1 MKTTPSKLWHTF
13 EAACLAG
20 ALGLVLVI
28 AWASYQAWMI
38 YNVQREQMLISAAV
52 RISSM
57 GLQSALKDV
66 EAGQRGFLLTGEVRY
81 LEPHREGVRLIP
93 GLMQR
98 LTEVTT
104 AGTTQRARLEE
115 LRPLVANKLAEV
127 QQTIELRKDL
137 RTDAALAIVRSDQSK
152 ATMDEIRTIC
162 DAMEIGSTQHY
173 RELAIA
179 VESTIKR
186 LGLISTAGSLA
197 LFGLLVMA
205 GVTIH
210 RGLRR
215 RQKLISSLESSERET
230 REARDWL
237 QTTLRSIGDGV
248 IATDRKGKITF
259 LNGVAQEL
267 TGWSQESARGTDL
280 AEVFVITN
288 EKTGAVVENPA
299 FRALRE
305 GRVVGIANHTKL
317 TAKDGKA
324 VPVEDSAAPIRDE
337 HGEVTGA
344 VLVFRD
350 ATERQ
355 QAERAMEHS
364 VTQFRVM
371 ADHAPVLVWIAG
383 PDRRAT
389 WFNQPWLEFAGRSL
403 EDELTHDP
411 ADSEHPED
419 HERFA
424 RVYSEAFAERKP
436 FTIEYRLR
444 RRDGEYRWMLSK
456 GAPLYDV
463 RHEFSGFIGSCTDI
477 TDQKA
482 VEGELLRANDDLSQ
496 FAYAASHDL
505 QEPLRMIASYSQ
517 LLVSGY
523 REGPNEEADMCV
535 GFITEGTRRM
545 SELLTDL
552 LAYTGVGGYEAQAE
566 ELVDLNATFA
576 NATAN
581 LQTAIEESGAVVTS
595 ETLPRVNGHAAH
607 FAQLMQNLIGNAIK
621 YRAQE
626 PLMVRLSA
634 QRQGAEWQVTV
645 ADNGIGIEPQ
655 YQEKIFGVF
664 KRLHGKEISGT
675 GIGLAICQRVVE
687 RYGGRIWVE
696 SKLGQGSKFHF
707 TLPVEKER
715 A

>member
-1 MKTTPSKLWHTF
+1 MKSTPSKLWQTF

-28 AWASYQAWMI
+28 AWASYQSWMT
-38 YNVQREQMLISAAV
+38 YNVQREQMLISAV
-52 RISSM
+52 IRISSM

-66 EAGQRGFLLTGEVRY
+66 ETGQRGFLLTGEVRY
-81 LEPHREGVRLIP
+81 LEPYREAIRVIP
-93 GLMQR
+93 GMMTR
-98 LTEVTT
+98 LQEAT
-104 AGTTQRARLEE
+104 AAHPTQKERLEL
-115 LRPLVANKLAEV
+115 LRPLIANKLAEV
-127 QQTIELRKDL
+127 RQTIELRKDQ
-137 RTDAALAIVRSDQSK
+137 RTEAALAIVRSDQGK

-162 DAMEIGSTQHY
+162 DAMEIAATQHY
-173 RELAIA
+173 RGQATA

-205 GVTIH
+205 AVTIH
-210 RGLRR
+210 RGMRR
-215 RQKLISSLESSERET
+215 RQMLITSLESSDRET

-267 TGWSQESARGTDL
+267 TGWSQESAAGADL

-288 EKTGAVVENPA
+288 EKTGVIVENPA
-299 FRALRE
+299 FLALRE
-305 GRVVGIANHTKL
+305 GRVVGFANHTKL
-317 TAKDGKA
+317 TAKGGKA
-324 VPVEDSAAPIRDE
+324 VPIEDSAAPIRDE
-337 HGEVTGA
+337 YGEVTGA

-355 QAERAMEHS
+355 QAELAMEQS
-364 VTQFRVM
+364 VKQFRVM

-403 EDELTHDP
+403 EEELQHDP
-411 ADSEHPED
+411 ADSEHPGD
-419 HERFA
+419 HERCT
-424 RVYSEAFAERKP
+424 RMYSEAFEARNT

-444 RRDGEYRWMLSK
+444 RRDGEYRWMLNK
-456 GAPLYDV
+456 GAPLYGL
-463 RHEFSGFIGSCTDI
+463 RNEFTGFIGSCTDI

-482 VEGELLRANDDLSQ
+482 VEQELVRANEDLSQ
-496 FAYAASHDL
+496 FAFAASHDL
-505 QEPLRMIASYSQ
+505 QEPLRMVTSYSQ
-517 LLVSGY
+517 LLVGGH
-523 REGPNEEADMCV
+523 REGITEEADMCV

-545 SELLTDL
+545 SELLADL
-552 LAYTGVGGYEAQAE
+552 LAYTGVGEQDPRPNE
-566 ELVDLNATFA
+566 WVDLDTTFA
-576 NATAN
+576 LAAAN
-581 LQTAIEESGAVVTS
+581 LRIAIEESGAIVCS
-595 ETLPRVNGHAAH
+595 GPLPTVNGHQCH
-607 FAQLMQNLIGNAIK
+607 FTQLLQNLIGNAIK
-621 YRAQE
+621 YRAKQ
-626 PLMVRLSA
+626 PVTVGVSA
-634 QRQGAEWQVTV
+634 KQQGAEWQVTV
-645 ADNGIGIEPQ
+645 EDNGIGIDPQ
-655 YQEKIFGVF
+655 YQQKIFGVF

-707 TLPVEKER
+707 TLPVEMEIQ
-715 A
+715 

>member
-1 MKTTPSKLWHTF
+1 MKTTRSKLWQTF
-13 EAACLAG
+13 EAVCLAG

-28 AWASYQAWMI
+28 AWASYQAWMS
-38 YNVQREQMLISAAV
+38 YNVQREQMLIAAAV

-81 LEPHREGVRLIP
+81 LEPYQDAIRRIP
-93 GLMQR
+93 ELMTR
-98 LTEVTT
+98 LTSVTAT
-104 AGTTQRARLEE
+104 RPVQRARLGQ
-115 LRPLVANKLAEV
+115 LRPLIANQLAEV
-127 QQTIELRKDL
+127 RQTIELRRDQ
-137 RTDAALAIVRSDQSK
+137 RTDAALAILRTGQGK
-152 ATMDEIRTIC
+152 AAMDEIRTVC
-162 DAMEIGSTQHY
+162 EAMEITATDRY
-173 RELAIA
+173 RELAQG

-197 LFGLLVMA
+197 LFALLVMA
-205 GVTIH
+205 AVTIH

-215 RQKLISSLESSERET
+215 RQMLMASLESSERET

-248 IATDRKGKITF
+248 IATDPKGRITF

-267 TGWSQESARGTDL
+267 TGWSQESAAGADL

-288 EKTGAVVENPA
+288 EKTGEIVENPA

-305 GRVVGIANHTKL
+305 GRVVGLANHTKL

-324 VPVEDSAAPIRDE
+324 VPIEDSAAPIRDE

-355 QAERAMEHS
+355 QAERAMEQS
-364 VTQFRVM
+364 VKQFRVM

-403 EDELTHDP
+403 EHELKHDP

-419 HERFA
+419 HERC
-424 RVYSEAFAERKP
+424 VGMYSEAFAARKP

-456 GAPLYDV
+456 GAPLYGL

-482 VEGELLRANDDLSQ
+482 VEEELVRANDDLSQ
-496 FAYAASHDL
+496 FAFAASHDL

-523 REGPNEEADMCV
+523 REGLTEEADMCV
-535 GFITEGTRRM
+535 RFITEGTRRM

-552 LAYTGVGGYEAQAE
+552 LAYTGVGEQDARPDE
-566 ELVDLNATFA
+566 WVDLDTTFA
-576 NATAN
+576 TAVAN
-581 LQTAIEESGAVVTS
+581 LRTAIEESGAIVS
-595 ETLPRVNGHAAH
+595 SGPLPTVNGHQGH
-607 FAQLMQNLIGNAIK
+607 FTQLLQNLLSNAIK
-621 YRAQE
+621 YRAKE
-626 PLMVRLSA
+626 PLKVKISA
-634 QRQGAEWQVTV
+634 QRQGAEWQLTV
-645 ADNGIGIEPQ
+645 EDNGIGIDPP
-655 YQEKIFGVF
+655 YQDKIFGVF

-707 TLPVEKER
+707 TLPVEKEST
-715 A
+715 

>member
-1 MKTTPSKLWHTF
+1 MKNTPSKLWQTF

-28 AWASYQAWMI
+28 AWASYQAWMT
-38 YNVQREQMLISAAV
+38 YNLQREQMLIAAAV

-66 EAGQRGFLLTGEVRY
+66 ESGQRGFLLTGEVRH
-81 LEPHREGVRLIP
+81 LEPYREAIRLIP
-93 GLMQR
+93 GLMKR
-98 LTEVTT
+98 LSEVTT
-104 AGTTQRARLEE
+104 PGTTQRARLGQ
-115 LRPLVANKLAEV
+115 LRPLIANKLAEV
-127 QQTIELRKDL
+127 QQTIELRRDQ
-137 RTDAALAIVRSDQSK
+137 RTDEALAIIRTDQGK

-162 DAMEIGSTQHY
+162 DAMEIAATQHY
-173 RELAIA
+173 RELAAA

-205 GVTIH
+205 AVTIH

-215 RQKLISSLESSERET
+215 RQMLIASLESSEQQT

-237 QTTLRSIGDGV
+237 QTTLGSIGDGV

-267 TGWSQESARGTDL
+267 TGWSQESAVGADL
-280 AEVFVITN
+280 AAVFVITN
-288 EKTGAVVENPA
+288 EKTGETVENPA

-305 GRVVGIANHTKL
+305 GRVVGMANHTTL

-324 VPVEDSAAPIRDE
+324 IPIEDSAAPIRDE

-355 QAERAMEHS
+355 QAELAMEQS
-364 VTQFRVM
+364 VKQFRVM

-383 PDRRAT
+383 PDRRPT

-403 EDELTHDP
+403 EEELKHSP

-419 HERFA
+419 HDRCV
-424 RVYSEAFAERKP
+424 RMYSEAFAGRKA

-456 GAPLYDV
+456 GAPLYGL
-463 RHEFSGFIGSCTDI
+463 RNEFSGFIGSCTDI

-482 VEGELLRANDDLSQ
+482 VEQELVRANDDLSQ

-517 LLVSGY
+517 LLVSDY
-523 REGPNEEADMCV
+523 PEGLNEEADMCV
-535 GFITEGTRRM
+535 GFITDGTRRM
-545 SELLTDL
+545 SELLADL
-552 LAYTGVGGYEAQAE
+552 LAYTGVGGQEAQAE
-566 ELVDLNATFA
+566 EWVDLNTTFA
-576 NATAN
+576 NAVAN
-581 LQTAIEESGAVVTS
+581 LQTAIEESGAVVAS
-595 ETLPRVNGHAAH
+595 DALPTVKGHPAH
-607 FAQLMQNLIGNAIK
+607 FAQLWQNLISNAIK

-626 PLMVRLSA
+626 PPMVRLSA
-634 QRQGAEWQVTV
+634 KLQGAEWQVTV
-645 ADNGIGIEPQ
+645 EDNGIGIEPR

-707 TLPVEKER
+707 TLPVEKEST
-715 A
+715 

>member
-20 ALGLVLVI
+20 ALGLVLAI
-28 AWASYQAWMI
+28 AWASYQAWMT

-66 EAGQRGFLLTGEVRY
+66 ESGQRGFLLMGEVRY
-81 LEPHREGVRLIP
+81 LEPYREGIRLIP
-93 GLMQR
+93 GLMKR

-104 AGTTQRARLEE
+104 ADTTQRARLEL

-127 QQTIELRKDL
+127 RQTIELRRDL
-137 RTDAALAIVRSDQSK
+137 RTDAALAIFRSDQSK
-152 ATMDEIRTIC
+152 ATMDEILTIC
-162 DAMEIGSTQHY
+162 DAMEIAGTQRY
-173 RELAIA
+173 RELAAA

-197 LFGLLVMA
+197 LFGLLVIA
-205 GVTIH
+205 SVTIH

-215 RQKLISSLESSERET
+215 RETLIASLESSESQT

-237 QTTLRSIGDGV
+237 QTTLESIGDGV
-248 IATDRKGKITF
+248 IATDRKGKIRF

-267 TGWSQESARGTDL
+267 TGWSQESAVGSDV
-280 AEVFVITN
+280 AEVFAITN
-288 EKTGAVVENPA
+288 EKTGAMVENPA

-305 GRVVGIANHTKL
+305 GRVVGMANHTKL
-317 TAKDGKA
+317 TGKDGKA
-324 VPVEDSAAPIRDE
+324 VPIEDSAAPIRDE

-389 WFNQPWLEFAGRSL
+389 WFNQPWLEFSGRSL
-403 EDELTHDP
+403 EDELKHDP
-411 ADSEHPED
+411 VDSEHPED
-419 HERFA
+419 HERCV

-463 RHEFSGFIGSCTDI
+463 HHEFSGFIGSCTDI

-482 VEGELLRANDDLSQ
+482 VEAELVRANDDLSQ
-496 FAYAASHDL
+496 FAFAASHDL

-523 REGPNEEADMCV
+523 REGVTEESDMCV

-545 SELLTDL
+545 SELLADL
-552 LAYTGVGGYEAQAE
+552 LAYTGVGGHEPQAE
-566 ELVDLNATFA
+566 EWVDLNTTFA
-576 NATAN
+576 TTVAN
-581 LQTAIEESGAVVTS
+581 LRTAIEESGAVVAS
-595 ETLPRVNGHAAH
+595 EGLPTVNGHPAH
-607 FAQLMQNLIGNAIK
+607 FAQLLQNLIGNAIK

-645 ADNGIGIEPQ
+645 EDNGIGIEPQ
-655 YQEKIFGVF
+655 YQDKIFGVF

-696 SKLGQGSKFHF
+696 SKSGQGSKFHF
-707 TLPVEKER
+707 TLRVEKEST
-715 A
+715 